1 MPPAPCH
8 LSHLAYDYGMSDDFL
23 GRLRRLGVTKGTRNL
38 KPAAPQRP
46 LRSQPD
52 SPDPQSL
59 HQLFPGGRVEET
71 AVGGC
76 FVLDKVYPI
85 SYQHGG
91 DKLQDLLT
99 YSAQPAAIICQDN
112 RFADLDLRDFL
123 FLDTETTG
131 LAGAGT
137 LAFMVGVAF
146 FEQDAFV
153 VRQYFLRD
161 HADEAAM
168 LTLLDGLLAEK
179 AGLIT
184 FNGRTFDLPL
194 LDTRFLM
201 NRMFNAIRER
211 PHLDLLQ
218 PARRLWRN
226 RLGSVALGNLEKNL
240 LGLRRTHEDV
250 EGWLIPTLYHDYLR
264 SGDANA
270 MQRVFYH
277 NQIDMLSMVTLACRV
292 IKQFAHAS
300 NADNPLDLFSLGR
313 WQTDLGLITE
323 AEQNL
328 KRAAEG
334 DLPLAFYHQALQRL
348 GLLLKRNG
356 RRDEA
361 VPLWQQWAATTFD
374 SVEPHLE
381 LAKHYEWHTKD
392 IPTAIQWTEAAL
404 NLTDRWPA
412 AHAALIHAEL
422 NHRHSRLKAKLP

>member
-1 MPPAPCH
+1 
-8 LSHLAYDYGMSDDFL
+8 MSDDFL
-23 GRLRRLGVTKGTRNL
+23 GRLRRLGVTKGSRNL

-46 LRSQPD
+46 LR
-52 SPDPQSL
+52 PQTTLEPSSNPQTL
-59 HQLFPGGRVEET
+59 RQLFPGGRVEET

-85 SYQHGG
+85 SYQHGA

-99 YSAQPAAIICQDN
+99 YSANPAAIFCQDS
-112 RFADLDLRDFL
+112 RFNELPLRDFL

-146 FEQDAFV
+146 FEQEAFV

-201 NRMFNAIRER
+201 NRMPSDIRER

-264 SGDANA
+264 SGDASA

-292 IKQFAHAS
+292 IKQFAHPS
-300 NADNPLDLFSLGR
+300 DGDNPLDLFSLGR
-313 WQTDLGLITE
+313 WQVDLGLIPE
-323 AEQNL
+323 AEQNY
-328 KRAAEG
+328 RHAVVG
-334 DLPLAFYHQALQRL
+334 DLPLAFYHQALRRL

-361 VPLWQQWAATTFD
+361 ISLWQQWAATSFD
-374 SVEPHLE
+374 TVEPHVE
-381 LAKHYEWHTKD
+381 LAKHYEWHAKD
-392 IPTAIQWTEAAL
+392 IPTAIQWTEAAI
-404 NLTDRWPA
+404 NLSNSWPP
-412 AHAALIHAEL
+412 AHSALIHAEL
-422 NHRHSRLKAKLP
+422 NHRNLRLKAKLNR

>member
-1 MPPAPCH
+1 
-8 LSHLAYDYGMSDDFL
+8 MSDDFL
-23 GRLRRLGVTKGTRNL
+23 GRLRRLGVMKGTRHL

-46 LRSQPD
+46 VPAQTDFPN
-52 SPDPQSL
+52 PQTL
-59 HQLFPGGRVEET
+59 QQLFPGGRVEET

-76 FVLDKVYPI
+76 FVLDKVYSS
-85 SYQHGG
+85 SYQHGA
-91 DKLQDLLT
+91 DRLQDLLT
-99 YSAQPAAIICQDN
+99 HSAQPAAVFCKDT
-112 RFADLDLRDFL
+112 RFNALALRDFL

-146 FEQDAFV
+146 FERDAFV

-168 LTLLDGLLAEK
+168 LTLLDALLAEK
-179 AGLIT
+179 VGLIT

-201 NRMFNAIRER
+201 NRMFSDIRER
-211 PHLDLLQ
+211 PHLDLLH

-240 LGLRRTHEDV
+240 LGLRRTQEDV

-264 SGDANA
+264 SGDAST

-277 NQIDMLSMVTLACRV
+277 NQIDMLSMVTLAGRV

-300 NADNPLDLFSLGR
+300 DADNPLDLFSLGR
-313 WQTDLGLITE
+313 WQADLGMAAE
-323 AEQNL
+323 AEENYR
-328 KRAAEG
+328 RAAAG

-361 VPLWQQWAATTFD
+361 VSLWQQWAATTFD
-374 SVEPHLE
+374 SVEPHIE
-381 LAKHYEWHTKD
+381 LAKHYEWHAQD

-404 NLTDRWPA
+404 KLANSWPA
-412 AHAALIHAEL
+412 AHASLVRDELDHRRLRLIG
-422 NHRHSRLKAKLP
+422 KIVC